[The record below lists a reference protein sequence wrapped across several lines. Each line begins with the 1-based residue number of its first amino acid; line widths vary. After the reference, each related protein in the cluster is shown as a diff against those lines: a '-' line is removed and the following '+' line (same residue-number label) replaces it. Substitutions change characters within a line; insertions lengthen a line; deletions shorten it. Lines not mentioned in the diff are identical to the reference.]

1 MNAPAKRGPI
11 RRRKVSVELYF
22 VLYLSA
28 IILLLGTTPLVNK
41 GADAE
46 LEEAIVQL
54 SLRDF
59 KVRAKRA
66 ALVYPFIPAGA
77 TVDTVGLRLRRDSIN
92 LIVASGTFADVRFA
106 VVAIRDSASGETLPL
121 ECASL
126 AQQGNS
132 SAEFRWRPCAPQR
145 QGVYLVTVA
154 GTATPLPPESV
165 QPIELRQ
172 RVIEILRRRGPIS
185 DSVTFAVTMLELN
198 NDNVAVLRQNPVD
211 TGRGIGAT
219 IDTSLTNPAFTNPIQ
234 LPQFGTPP
242 DGNGKLEV
250 LSPTV
255 IAAPGSTWKN
265 QVLFSGFTNS
275 PDITFTA
282 SPINVSIVRNPN
294 GLTLSGVAP
303 TTGKQQVIVRGI
315 RASDRQ
321 PFSATF
327 TVDASPLD
335 GPDLPRQ
342 MYVGESYVLEFG
354 SQGVP
359 NEIVQV
365 AAVIG
370 SDTIASG
377 GARINFT
384 PARTGNITFVR
395 FVNRKRYDSYPAAVI
410 PLPAP
415 TFSGQPDCSD
425 GDYITIRTISYGSVR
440 GLPNK
445 GQLVVDEGNVDDPIQ
460 DDYQYNSR
468 TKAHQQMWK
477 IRRKGK
483 GETQFTLHILDQRGS
498 RDPSGRSRNI
508 SFNCP

>member
-41 GADAE
+41 EADAE

-66 ALVYPFIPAGA
+66 VLVYPFIPAGA
-77 TVDTVGLRLRRDSIN
+77 RVDTAGLRLRRDSIN

-106 VVAIRDSASGETLPL
+106 IVAIRDSASGEVLPV

-154 GTATPLPPESV
+154 GMATPLPPESV

-172 RVIEILRRRGPIS
+172 RVTEILRRRGPIS

-198 NDNVAVLRQNPVD
+198 NDNIAVLRQNPID
-211 TGRGIGAT
+211 TGEGIGAT
-219 IDTSLTNPAFTNPIQ
+219 IDTSLTDPSFTNPIIPPFDPNGSLQ
-234 LPQFGTPP
+234 PQS
-242 DGNGKLEV
+242 L
-250 LSPTV
+250 TV

-265 QVLFSGFTNS
+265 QVFFTGSTNS
-275 PDITFTA
+275 PDITYTA
-282 SPINVSIVRNPN
+282 SPNNVSIVRNPD

-303 TTGKQQVIVRGI
+303 ANGKQEITVRGI

-321 PFSATF
+321 SFSATF

-342 MYVGESYVLEFG
+342 MYVGESYLLEFG

-370 SDTIASG
+370 NDTIASG
-377 GARINFT
+377 GTRINFT
-384 PARTGNITFVR
+384 PARTGTITFVR
-395 FVNRKRYDSYPAAVI
+395 FVNRKRYDSYSAAVI

-425 GDYITIRTISYGSVR
+425 GDYITIRTVSYGSVR

-468 TKAHQQMWK
+468 TKAHQQTWK
-477 IRRKGK
+477 LRRKGK

-498 RDPSGRSRNI
+498 RDPNGRSRNVP
-508 SFNCP
+508 FNCP

>member
-1 MNAPAKRGPI
+1 MNAPVQRGPI

-41 GADAE
+41 GGDTE

-77 TVDTVGLRLRRDSIN
+77 SVDTAGLRLRRDSIN

-106 VVAIRDSASGETLPL
+106 IVAIRDSASGQTLPV

-126 AQQGNS
+126 TQQGNAT
-132 SAEFRWRPCAPQR
+132 AEFRWRPCAPQR

-154 GTATPLPPESV
+154 GVATPLPPESIR
-165 QPIELRQ
+165 PPELRQ
-172 RVIEILRRRGPIS
+172 RVIEILRRRGSIR
-185 DSVTFAVTMLELN
+185 DSVTFAVTMMGLN
-198 NDNVAVLRQNPVD
+198 GDIVAALRQNATAD
-211 TGRGIGAT
+211 TAAGSGAA
-219 IDTSLTNPAFTNPIQ
+219 IDTSLAALSMLTPVP
-234 LPQFGTPP
+234 PQPLGIPLI
-242 DGNGKLEV
+242 GGELQV
-250 LSPTV
+250 QSPTV
-255 IAAPGSTWKN
+255 IAAPGSTWRN
-265 QVLFSGFTNS
+265 QVFFTGFTNS

-282 SPINVSIVRNPN
+282 SPSSVSVIRNPN
-294 GLTLSGVAP
+294 GLTISGVAP
-303 TTGKQQVIVRGI
+303 ASGKQQITLRGI

-321 PFSATF
+321 TFNATF

-342 MYVGESYVLEFG
+342 MYVGENYVIEFG

-365 AAVIG
+365 AAVVG
-370 SDTIASG
+370 TDTIASG

-384 PARTGNITFVR
+384 PSRTGNITFVR
-395 FVNRKRYDSYPAAVI
+395 FVNRKRYDSYSATVM

-415 TFSGQPDCSD
+415 NFNGQPDCSD
-425 GDYITIRTISYGSVR
+425 ANFITIRTTSYGSVR
-440 GLPNK
+440 GIPNK
-445 GQLVVDEGNVDDPIQ
+445 GQLVVDEGNVEDPIQ

-468 TKAHQQMWK
+468 TKAHQQTWK
-477 IRRKGK
+477 LRRKGK
-483 GETQFTLHILDQRGS
+483 GETPITLHILDQRGS
-498 RDPSGRSRNI
+498 RDPNGRSRNVQF
-508 SFNCP
+508 SCQ